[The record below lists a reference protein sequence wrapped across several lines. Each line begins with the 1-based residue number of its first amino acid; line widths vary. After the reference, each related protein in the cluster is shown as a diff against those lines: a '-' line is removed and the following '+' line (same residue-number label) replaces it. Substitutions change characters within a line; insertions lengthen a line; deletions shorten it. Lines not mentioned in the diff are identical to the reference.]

1 MAATPG
7 IDPLPTFF
15 ILNIIYTGVH
25 PVCVV
30 IESREIG
37 TFFVWGLT
45 WLNLPFLIT
54 LQWILSHAA
63 KAIEVP
69 PLMGRG
75 LVLEPHSHG
84 PKGIPWN
91 QSNGITGFFHICLE
105 ASQQDCWL
113 SSLTFSRK
121 LY

>member
-1 MAATPG
+1 M
-7 IDPLPTFF
+7 
-15 ILNIIYTGVH
+15 H

-45 WLNLPFLIT
+45 WLNLPFLMI

-69 PLMGRG
+69 FDGERS
-75 LVLEPHSHG
+75 SH
-84 PKGIPWN
+84 
-91 QSNGITGFFHICLE
+91 
-105 ASQQDCWL
+105 
-113 SSLTFSRK
+113 
-121 LY
+121 

>member
-15 ILNIIYTGVH
+15 ILNIIYAGVH

-37 TFFVWGLT
+37 TLFVWGLT

-54 LQWILSHAA
+54 LQ
-63 KAIEVP
+63 
-69 PLMGRG
+69 
-75 LVLEPHSHG
+75 
-84 PKGIPWN
+84 
-91 QSNGITGFFHICLE
+91 
-105 ASQQDCWL
+105 
-113 SSLTFSRK
+113 
-121 LY
+121 